1 MFPLYKSKAQ
11 IWFPTTIFEANL
23 EDEHYKIINDEI
35 LGGLKEYLNNP
46 SYKKATY
53 INTKTNLHKLK
64 KFEKMTFFFNKIIF
78 DYLKFLKLEHH
89 EFEISG
95 CWANI
100 SRINYSHHN
109 HSHQNNFV
117 SGVYYVQTEEGKSD
131 KIHFNDPREQNK
143 VLVPV
148 PSEQTIYNSNGALLD
163 ARVGR
168 AYLFP
173 SWLRHEVPIN
183 KSNKERISV
192 AFNAMFKNLE
202 NMSKPGFDEAIKN

>member
-1 MFPLYKSKAQ
+1 M
-11 IWFPTTIFEANL
+11 TI
-23 EDEHYKIINDEI
+23 
-35 LGGLKEYLNNP
+35 
-46 SYKKATY
+46 
-53 INTKTNLHKLK
+53 
-64 KFEKMTFFFNKIIF
+64 FFNKIIF

-109 HSHQNNFV
+109 HSHQNNFI
-117 SGVYYVQTEEGKSD
+117 SGVYYVQTEEEKSD

-143 VLVPV
+143 VLVPT

-163 ARVGR
+163 AKVGR

-173 SWLRHEVPIN
+173 SWLRHKVPVN
-183 KSNKERISV
+183 KSNNERISV
-192 AFNAMFKNLE
+192 AFNAMFKNL
-202 NMSKPGFDEAIKN
+202 NSISKPGFDESLKN